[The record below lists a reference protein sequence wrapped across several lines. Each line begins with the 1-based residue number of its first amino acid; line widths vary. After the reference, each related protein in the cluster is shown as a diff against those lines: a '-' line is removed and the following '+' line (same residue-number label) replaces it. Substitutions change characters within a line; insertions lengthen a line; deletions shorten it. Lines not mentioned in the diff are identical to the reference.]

1 MVTSNLYGHISNLY
15 KNRGNTNNKLYRI
28 VYMIK
33 QDISINMKNKTLF
46 CVPIMPSQIDPFE
59 NIPCIDF
66 IVFAENHL
74 CS

>member
-1 MVTSNLYGHISNLY
+1 
-15 KNRGNTNNKLYRI
+15 
-28 VYMIK
+28 MIK